1 MNPKQS
7 RYYTYIR
14 PITRNKFVKT
24 YSSLIFSLITI
35 FIFSYYAIRPTVT
48 TILSLQ
54 KSIEEQNQVL
64 ETLKEKVNNLV
75 MGKQNYDNIELSV
88 RTKLDNMVPDN
99 PALPH
104 LVDSLTYVA
113 DQAEASLSGV
123 QFQPVTLENKSSQIT
138 KAAEVK
144 EIEFSMNLQGDFAN
158 LMEALTILKRLDR
171 LVTVSTI
178 NFIQPIDSAL
188 IMSVTAKAYYIKN

>member
-7 RYYTYIR
+7 RYFTYVR

-24 YSSLIFSLITI
+24 YSSLVFSLIAI
-35 FIFSYYAIRPTVT
+35 FIFSYYAIRPTVA

-64 ETLKEKVNNLV
+64 ETLRKKVNDLSL
-75 MGKQNYDNIELSV
+75 GKQNYDNIQPSV
-88 RTKLDNMVPDN
+88 RNKLDNMIPNN
-99 PALPH
+99 PALSH
-104 LVDSLTYVA
+104 LLDSLTYAA
-113 DQAEASLSGV
+113 DQSEASLSGV
-123 QFQPVTLENKSSQIT
+123 QFQPITLENKSTRVT

-158 LMEALTILKRLDR
+158 LMEVLTVLKRLDR

-178 NFIQPIDSAL
+178 NFIQPLDSAL
-188 IMSVTAKAYYIKN
+188 IMSVTGKAYYIKN